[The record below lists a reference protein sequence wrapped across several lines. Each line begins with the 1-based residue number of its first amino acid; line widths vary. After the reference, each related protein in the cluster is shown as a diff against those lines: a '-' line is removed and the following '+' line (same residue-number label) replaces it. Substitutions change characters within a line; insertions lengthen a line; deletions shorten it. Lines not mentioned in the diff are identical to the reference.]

1 MNRNDKENTLRRL
14 AIRII
19 GIAIG
24 LAAAAGA
31 CAQAYPARAVRLV
44 VPFPAG
50 SQTDLVARLIGQQ
63 LQDVLGKP
71 FVVENKPGAAG
82 SIAASAVATSA
93 PDGYTL
99 LVTTAAIHAANVSL
113 IRKLSYDP
121 VKDFTPVARLANTS
135 MMLMVRP
142 DFPAANLDAF
152 LAHVRAQPGKL
163 AAGYGSPGAQVALA
177 MLKQLG
183 RLETVDVPYKG
194 IPQAA
199 TDLIGGSLAFT
210 FVDVGN
216 AVVQARGG
224 RLRPLGVTSSERAAQ
239 APEVPALGELLKGFE
254 VVSWYGLAAPAGT
267 GAEAVAVLNAALV
280 KILAQPEVREKFLAV
295 GTSVA
300 PMNAEQFGSFIRAEI
315 DNWARLTKMADIKP
329 E

>member
-1 MNRNDKENTLRRL
+1 M
-14 AIRII
+14 
-19 GIAIG
+19 
-24 LAAAAGA
+24 AAAAGA
-31 CAQAYPARAVRLV
+31 WAQTYPARAVRLV

-63 LQDVLGKP
+63 LQDALGKP

-82 SIAASAVATSA
+82 AIAASAVATSA

-99 LVTTAAIHAANVSL
+99 LVTTAAIQAANVSL

-121 VKDFTPVARLANTS
+121 VKDFAPVARLANTS

-142 DFPAANLDAF
+142 DFPATSLDGF

-163 AAGYGSPGAQVALA
+163 SAGYGSPGAQVALA

-199 TDLIGGSLAFT
+199 TDLIGGTLAFT

-216 AVVQARGG
+216 AVAQARGG
-224 RLRPLGVTSSERAAQ
+224 RLRPLGVTSAERAGQ
-239 APEVPALGELLKGFE
+239 APDVPALGEVLRGFE
-254 VVSWYGLAAPAGT
+254 VSSWYGLAAPAGT
-267 GAEAVAVLNAALV
+267 GAEAVAVLNAAV
-280 KILAQPEVREKFLAV
+280 ARILAQPDVREKFLAI

-300 PMNAEQFGSFIRAEI
+300 PMAAEPFGAFIRAEI
-315 DNWARLTKMADIKP
+315 DNWARMVKMADIKP